1 MDLSREYHY
10 LAVHCLC
17 KGVNR
22 RVDQQYGRALK
33 LLRIRPAR
41 PDLDTYHRHF
51 EASGYLEKSVAPSV
65 FAPIEDVQIL
75 PFSFYYSD
83 GETSLLLGR
92 HRVLNLDNEEPLPD
106 REKIY
111 FEQPFDL
118 VPRNQIA
125 SFIIGFW
132 SNKYPLQA
140 LAHAAKST

>member
-22 RVDQQYGRALK
+22 HVDQQYDRALE
-33 LLRIRPAR
+33 LLRLRPAR
-41 PDLDTYHRHF
+41 PELDTYHRHF
-51 EASGYLEKSVAPSV
+51 EASGYLGKSVAPSV
-65 FAPIEDVQIL
+65 FLPVGDVQIL

-92 HRVLNLDNEEPLPD
+92 HRVLDLDSEEPLPG
-106 REKIY
+106 REKICH
-111 FEQPFDL
+111 ENPFNL
-118 VPRNQIA
+118 VPRNQITP
-125 SFIIGFW
+125 FIIGFW